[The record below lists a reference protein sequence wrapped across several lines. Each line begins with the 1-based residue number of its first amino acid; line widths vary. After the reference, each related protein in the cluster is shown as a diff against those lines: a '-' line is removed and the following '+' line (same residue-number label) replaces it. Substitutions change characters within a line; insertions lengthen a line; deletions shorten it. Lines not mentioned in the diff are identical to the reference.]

1 MTVESGLM
9 WVGIFSCL
17 AGSAICSGLTLG
29 FFSLSRI
36 HLKLLDQQGNKE
48 AQTILRVRED
58 GNFLLSTL
66 LWSNVAVNV
75 LLTLLSDE
83 QMVGV
88 LAFFFSL
95 FGITLFGEILP
106 QAYFSRNAL
115 RLGAQFAPVVTVLQ
129 ILFYPMAKPSALLL
143 DRIVGKE
150 GITWFKDHELDTL
163 LKIHAQAPETEISEV
178 EGHGASNFLNL
189 DDVSSLEEGSPLHPG
204 SIIQLPFDG
213 QKIVFPKETPS
224 VTDRFVQQIHQSR
237 EKWVIIT
244 DDSQT
249 PRLVLDA
256 DGFLR
261 ELLVEQQYKPLR
273 HCHRPIIFD
282 HLKLSLGEL
291 LKQLSV
297 NPEHIEDD
305 VIDHD
310 LVLIWSTDHKR
321 IITGADILG
330 RLLRGIAKR
339 NPLVNFY

>member
-1 MTVESGLM
+1 MMESVLM
-9 WVGIFSCL
+9 WAGIFTCL
-17 AGSAICSGLTLG
+17 AGSAMCSGLTLG

-36 HLKLLDQQGNKE
+36 HLELLDKQGDVE
-48 AQTILRVRED
+48 AKTVLKVRED
-58 GNFLLSTL
+58 ANFLLATL

-75 LLTLLSDE
+75 LLTLLSEE
-83 QMVGV
+83 QMLGV
-88 LAFFFSL
+88 WAFFFSL

-115 RLGAQFAPVVTVLQ
+115 RLGAKFAPIVTVLQ
-129 ILFYPMAKPSALLL
+129 FVFYPMAKPSAMIL

-150 GITWFKDHELDTL
+150 GVTWFKDHELDTL
-163 LKIHAQAPETEISEV
+163 LKIHAQTPETDISEV
-178 EGHGASNFLNL
+178 EGHGAANFLNL
-189 DDVSSLEEGSPLHPG
+189 DDISSLEEGSPLHPQ

-213 QKIVFPKETPS
+213 QRIVFPKETPS
-224 VTDRFVQQIHQSR
+224 VSDLFVQRIHQSK

-244 DDSQT
+244 DEEQT

-261 ELLVEQQYKPLR
+261 ELLVEERYKPFG
-273 HCHRPIIFD
+273 HCHRPIIHD
-282 HLKLSLGEL
+282 HTKIPLGEL
-291 LKQLSV
+291 LTQLKV
-297 NPEHIEDD
+297 NPEHVEDD

-310 LVLIWSTDHKR
+310 LLLIWTPEHKR

-330 RLLRGIAKR
+330 RLLRGIVKR

>member
-1 MTVESGLM
+1 MMESVLI
-9 WVGIFSCL
+9 WVGIFTCL
-17 AGSAICSGLTLG
+17 AGSAMCSGLTLG

-36 HLKLLDQQGNKE
+36 HLELLDKQGDVE
-48 AQTILRVRED
+48 AKTVLKVRQD
-58 GNFLLSTL
+58 ANFLLATL

-115 RLGAQFAPVVTVLQ
+115 RLGAKFAPVVKVLQ
-129 ILFYPMAKPSALLL
+129 FVFYPMAKPSALVL
-143 DRIVGKE
+143 DQIVGKE
-150 GITWFKDHELDTL
+150 GITWFKDYELDTL
-163 LKIHAQAPETEISEV
+163 LKIHAQTPETDISEV

-189 DDVSSLEEGSPLHPG
+189 DDISSLEEGSPLHPE

-213 QKIVFPKETPS
+213 NRIVFPKETPLVS
-224 VTDRFVQQIHQSR
+224 DRFVQQIHLSR

-273 HCHRPIIFD
+273 HCHRPIIFN
-282 HLKLSLGEL
+282 HITVSLGEL
-291 LKQLSV
+291 LKQLRV
-297 NPEHIEDD
+297 NPEHVEDD

-310 LVLIWSTDHKR
+310 LVLIWSADQKR

>member
-1 MTVESGLM
+1 MMESVLI
-9 WVGIFSCL
+9 WVGIFTCL
-17 AGSAICSGLTLG
+17 AGSAMCSGLTLG

-36 HLKLLDQQGNKE
+36 HLELLDKQGDVE
-48 AQTILRVRED
+48 AKTVLKVRQD
-58 GNFLLSTL
+58 ANFLLATL

-115 RLGAQFAPVVTVLQ
+115 RLGAKFAPVVKVLQ
-129 ILFYPMAKPSALLL
+129 FVFYPMAKPSALVL
-143 DRIVGKE
+143 DQIVGKE
-150 GITWFKDHELDTL
+150 GITWFKDYELDTL
-163 LKIHAQAPETEISEV
+163 LKIHAQTPETDISEV

-189 DDVSSLEEGSPLHPG
+189 DDISSLEEGSPLHPE

-213 QKIVFPKETPS
+213 NRIVFPKETPLVS
-224 VTDRFVQQIHQSR
+224 DRFVQQIHLSR

-273 HCHRPIIFD
+273 HCHRPIIFN
-282 HLKLSLGEL
+282 HITVSLGEL
-291 LKQLSV
+291 LKQLRV
-297 NPEHIEDD
+297 NPEHVEDD

-310 LVLIWSTDHKR
+310 LVLIWSADQKR

-339 NPLVNFY
+339 NPLVSFY